1 MEVKI
6 GVVWSAKEL
15 TVEMDGM
22 PDEVVASIEA
32 ALNDGG
38 PVLWMVDKKGRRIG
52 IPADKVAYV
61 EIAEE
66 DAVKRVGFG
75 PG

>member
-6 GVVWSAKEL
+6 GVVYSAKEL
-15 TVEMDGM
+15 TVEMDGES
-22 PDEVVASIEA
+22 DDVVAAVEEA
-32 ALNDGG
+32 LQKGA
-38 PVLWMVDKKGRRIG
+38 PVLWLADKKGRRIG

>member
-6 GVVWSAKEL
+6 GVVWSPKEL
-15 TVEMDGM
+15 TVEMDGK

-32 ALNDGG
+32 ALNDGA